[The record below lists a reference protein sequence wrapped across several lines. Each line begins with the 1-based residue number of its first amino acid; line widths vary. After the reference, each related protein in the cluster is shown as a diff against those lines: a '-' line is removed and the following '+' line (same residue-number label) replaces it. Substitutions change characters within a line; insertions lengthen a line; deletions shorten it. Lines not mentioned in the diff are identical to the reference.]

1 MKVSAK
7 AKQLLGQIAAAAP
20 KISWKLVAV
29 PTYSAADSVLPE
41 EARAE
46 FDRVF
51 DSFLDATE
59 EWNEPVEQD
68 EEDDEQEDD
77 AFLDFGEEHTEK
89 PRPVHA
95 ACITTGTGKTE
106 RAAAKIAR
114 FIQDGKLKPRWSVLY
129 LVPRHELGNHIED
142 LFRDLGVSA
151 QVYRGRRADDPNPEN
166 MALPNK
172 DRTKM
177 CVEAEKCGKDIS
189 KACCRYKPRGGE
201 ERRCKFYD
209 DGCPYQAQFPDQ
221 QPQVWIAAHEMLHYA
236 QKRFGR
242 IAFIIIDESF
252 WKRGVSGVETH
263 GDETRG
269 ITLEDMALDM
279 SEISDRFKLIKIL
292 KEHPLGG
299 LEHKRLSKT
308 ITTALCKNLISLE
321 WGIVNSLNLTPQM
334 SPAQIKK
341 IEKLIPVVRTAR
353 RMVGVWGALRELLG
367 REDVKISGRLIL
379 DENKAG
385 QRVLK
390 VPGVRPIIKS

>member
-20 KISWKLVAV
+20 KISLKLVAV

-166 MALPNK
+166 MALPK
-172 DRTKM
+172 KYRTKM

-221 QPQVWIAAHEMLHYA
+221 QPQVRIAAHEMLHYA

-252 WKRGVSGVETH
+252 WKRGVYGVETR

-279 SEISDRFKLIKIL
+279 PKPGYRSNLIEILRS
-292 KEHPLGG
+292 HPLGG
-299 LEHKRLSKT
+299 LERALLSKEFNSRH
-308 ITTALCKNLISLE
+308 CKFMIGVE
-321 WGIVNSLNLTPQM
+321 WERVNSLKLTPQM
-334 SPAQIKK
+334 SRAQIKK
-341 IEKLIPVVRTAR
+341 IEKEMPKVR
-353 RMVGVWGALRELLG
+353 
-367 REDVKISGRLIL
+367 
-379 DENKAG
+379 
-385 QRVLK
+385 
-390 VPGVRPIIKS
+390 